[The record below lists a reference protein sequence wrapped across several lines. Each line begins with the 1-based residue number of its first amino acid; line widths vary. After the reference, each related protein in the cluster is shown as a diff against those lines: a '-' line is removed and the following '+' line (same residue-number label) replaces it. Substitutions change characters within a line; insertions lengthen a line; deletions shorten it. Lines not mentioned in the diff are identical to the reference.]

1 MCMTPTEL
9 STCVH
14 DLKELRTLQNRI
26 ADKIKA
32 LEDALKGHM
41 SETEMYTLIGD
52 DYSISWY
59 EVSSSRIDTTALK
72 REHPEIAAQYMCTTT
87 TRRFIIS

>member
-9 STCVH
+9 SICIH

-26 ADKIKA
+26 ADKIKT
-32 LEDALKGHM
+32 LEEQVKEHM
-41 SETEMYTLIGD
+41 SDTEMYTLIGD
-52 DYSISWY
+52 DYSVSWY
-59 EVSSSRIDTTALK
+59 EVSSSRIDTTSLK